1 MNHKPDSNPDPID
14 VTISRRTGVGYS
26 SSVSGWQ
33 YFLSQFLEQMGPY
46 LQPGKII
53 TFQHL
58 LDQEIHRFEEI
69 VSTIHISDDVCG
81 VYLPPS
87 VRNQMLYTNRGKDIP
102 ASEFEP
108 ADDGAVLFTRPLFH
122 DTIVNVLLAHLPCTP
137 AVDVYDQGALLAG
150 YVYDSIEDCLS
161 SLEKIIQTHM
171 NCGRII
177 K

>member
-1 MNHKPDSNPDPID
+1 MNHKPSSNTDPIGE
-14 VTISRRTGVGYS
+14 TISRRTGVGNS
-26 SSVSGWQ
+26 SVVSGWQ
-33 YFLSQFLEQMGPY
+33 SFLTQFLERMGPY

-58 LDQEIHRFEEI
+58 LDSEIRRFEEI
-69 VSTIHISDDVCG
+69 ASTIPISDTVCG

-87 VRNQMLYTNRGKDIP
+87 VRNQMLYTNQGKDIP
-102 ASEFEP
+102 ASESEP
-108 ADDGAVLFTRPLFH
+108 ADDGAVLFTRPAVY

-137 AVDVYDQGALLAG
+137 AVDVYDRGALLAG

-161 SLEKIIQTHM
+161 SVEKIIQTHL
-171 NCGRII
+171 